1 MSTFGDVVQ
10 ALIGSEAG
18 LADEP
23 DGSSPAPVPSVGSR
37 PRRITAARAWTAPD
51 ASGHGQVTVHR
62 DVLRGA
68 AAGMRSDL
76 RDLDGA
82 VRRLDGVR
90 QDAGISITGNAGL
103 VAGWPTAVA
112 FNGNA
117 SAAFTGVVAASQ
129 QTGTAHQD
137 TSSKLAVSAAAYDQ
151 SESDNLRAARS
162 VGTNLYSVAGLV
174 ASYGSGGRPGA
185 SALGAL
191 PSYPVKTRAVPG
203 FSGAGMSA
211 AAIME
216 ILQGLSPGEVAAA
229 GVAHTSLGTTLD
241 NVAVRLAAN
250 ARTLAQNWSGSA
262 AQAAMGQFQ
271 QLHDHMVTLAQQAL
285 QVGSVLSWLGGDVL
299 PQFTSL
305 PDPRVSP
312 ASLVLGDA
320 LAGLVM
326 RSPVV
331 GIPVAGLLGGATGA
345 ATGLLDSLDGSAQAA
360 ADHAAQEYIAKLS
373 GYLVIADQSLPD
385 TIGAAP
391 AAGSGSGR
399 GPAPA
404 VPVAAGTSGGGSGL
418 GVRPRPVGGGGNA
431 VTLTGGGRGG
441 GSITGTGGAAGGAGA
456 TPSGAPGGPGGAAS
470 PSPSSLQ
477 GATIPGGPLSP
488 TAGTTSTLGA
498 TPPQPPV
505 SGGLSGGGLAGPV
518 PGVPAVTESV
528 SGPVVASGGGATAGV
543 TDPVSEELPGG
554 VAPDGSGLVTGLAD
568 DQLGGLPGLSG
579 AIGMPAADPQVAGGV
594 TGAQSQQLEADG
606 ALADADGATVA
617 PDMGGFPMMGIGGA
631 ARPEE
636 QERVRQAWLNEDGD
650 LWGLPVNLVPPV
662 IGGPADRAIALF
674 PRGQKGM
681 ADGRRVHG

>member
-18 LADEP
+18 PADEFG
-23 DGSSPAPVPSVGSR
+23 GSSPTPVPSVGSR
-37 PRRITAARAWTAPD
+37 PGRIAAARAWTAPD

-62 DVLRGA
+62 DVLRSA

-90 QDAGISITGNAGL
+90 HGEGISITGNAGL

-117 SAAFTGVVAASQ
+117 SAAFTGIAAASQ

-137 TSSKLAVSAAAYDQ
+137 TSSRLAVSAAAYDQ

-162 VGTNLYSVAGLV
+162 VGTNLYSVAGMV

-191 PSYPVKTRAVPG
+191 PSYPVKTRAVSG

-216 ILQGLSPGEVAAA
+216 ILHGLSPGDVAAA
-229 GVAHTSLGTTLD
+229 GAAHTRLGTTLD
-241 NVAVRLAAN
+241 MVAGRLAAN

-262 AQAAMGQFQ
+262 AQAAMGQFK
-271 QLHDHMVTLAQQAL
+271 QLHDHLVTLAQQAL

-312 ASLVLGDA
+312 ASLVLSDA
-320 LAGLVM
+320 LAGMVVGSAVAG
-326 RSPVV
+326 SPVV
-331 GIPVAGLLGGATGA
+331 GSPVTGLLGGVTGA
-345 ATGLLDSLDGSAQAA
+345 ATGLLNELDGSAQAA
-360 ADHAAQEYIAKLS
+360 ADHAAQQYIAKLS

-391 AAGSGSGR
+391 AAGSGRGS
-399 GPAPA
+399 GPAPT
-404 VPVAAGTSGGGSGL
+404 VPVTAGISAGGSGF

-441 GSITGTGGAAGGAGA
+441 GSVTGTGGASGGAGA
-456 TPSGAPGGPGGAAS
+456 SLSGTAGGPGSAAS
-470 PSPSSLQ
+470 PSPTGLQ
-477 GATIPGGPLSP
+477 GATIPGGPLSSP
-488 TAGTTSTLGA
+488 PGATSTLGA
-498 TPPQPPV
+498 APPLSPPG
-505 SGGLSGGGLAGPV
+505 SGGLSGGGLPGPV
-518 PGVPAVTESV
+518 PGVPEVTASA
-528 SGPVVASGGGATAGV
+528 SGPGVASGGGAAAGV
-543 TDPVSEELPGG
+543 TDPVSEELPGS
-554 VAPDGSGLVTGLAD
+554 VPPDGSGLATGLAD
-568 DQLGGLPGLSG
+568 DQFGVPGLSG
-579 AIGMPAADPQVAGGV
+579 ASGMPAAGPQAAGGV
-594 TGAQSQQLEADG
+594 LGAQSQQLEADG
-606 ALADADGATVA
+606 ALADADGATMA
-617 PDMGGFPMMGIGGA
+617 PDMAGFPMMGIGGV

-636 QERVRQAWLNEDGD
+636 QERVRQAWQNEDGD

-662 IGGPADRAIALF
+662 IDGPADRAIALF
-674 PRGQKGM
+674 RRGPEG
-681 ADGRRVHG
+681 

>member
-18 LADEP
+18 LADEL
-23 DGSSPAPVPSVGSR
+23 DGSPPAPVPSVGSR
-37 PRRITAARAWTAPD
+37 PGRIADARAWTAPD

-82 VRRLDGVR
+82 VRRLDGAR
-90 QDAGISITGNAGL
+90 QGEGISITANIGL

-117 SAAFTGVVAASQ
+117 SAAFTGIVAASQ

-137 TSSKLAVSAAAYDQ
+137 ASSRLAVSAQAYDQ

-174 ASYGSGGRPGA
+174 ASYGSGGRPAA
-185 SALGAL
+185 SALGAQ
-191 PSYPVKTRAVPG
+191 PSYPVRTRAVPG
-203 FSGAGMSA
+203 FSGAGMPA
-211 AAIME
+211 GAIME
-216 ILQGLSPGEVAAA
+216 ILRGLSPGDVAAA
-229 GVAHTSLGTTLD
+229 GAAHTRLGTTLD
-241 NVAVRLAAN
+241 LVAGRLAAN

-271 QLHDHMVTLAQQAL
+271 QLHDHMVTLARQAQ

-320 LAGLVM
+320 LAGM
-326 RSPVV
+326 VV
-331 GIPVAGLLGGATGA
+331 GSTVAGSPVAGLLGGVTGA
-345 ATGLLDSLDGSAQAA
+345 ATGLLAEVDGSAQAT
-360 ADHAAQEYIAKLS
+360 ADRAAQEYIARLS
-373 GYLVIADQSLPD
+373 GYLVIADQLLPD
-385 TIGAAP
+385 TIGAVP
-391 AAGSGSGR
+391 AVGSGR
-399 GPAPA
+399 GSGPAPA
-404 VPVAAGTSGGGSGL
+404 VHVTAGTSAGGSGVT
-418 GVRPRPVGGGGNA
+418 VRPRPVGGGGNA

-441 GSITGTGGAAGGAGA
+441 GSVTGTDGGTRGAGA
-456 TPSGAPGGPGGAAS
+456 TTGGTSTPGGRGGAAS

-477 GATIPGGPLSP
+477 GAMIPGGPLSP
-488 TAGTTSTLGA
+488 TAGTTSALGA
-498 TPPQPPV
+498 TPPLSPPG
-505 SGGLSGGGLAGPV
+505 SGGLSGGGLPGPV
-518 PGVPAVTESV
+518 PGVSEVTEPAF
-528 SGPVVASGGGATAGV
+528 GPVVASGGGATAGV
-543 TDPVSEELPGG
+543 ADPVSTELPGG
-554 VAPDGSGLVTGLAD
+554 VSADGSGLVTGVAE
-568 DQLGGLPGLSG
+568 DQFGGLPGLSG
-579 AIGMPAADPQVAGGV
+579 TSGLPAADATVAGGLP
-594 TGAQSQQLEADG
+594 GAQSQQLEADG
-606 ALADADGATVA
+606 ALAEADGAIEA
-617 PDMGGFPMMGIGGA
+617 PDMAGFPMMGMGGA

-650 LWGLPVNLVPPV
+650 LWGPPVNLVPPV
-662 IGGPADRAIALF
+662 IDGPAGRAIALS
-674 PRGQKGM
+674 PRGRPQG
-681 ADGRRVHG
+681 